1 MSSNW
6 TPYFRPAA
14 SRTRYPSGTTSLP
27 IPSPGMTAIWYLA
40 MEAPRSEGS
49 SACRA
54 SEARQKAEGA
64 SGKLVRGASPG
75 TRIAL
80 RGACAREPFRCA
92 FDCFE
97 ERLDAGELVDD

>member
-14 SRTRYPSGTTSLP
+14 SRTRCPSGTTSLP

-54 SEARQKAEGA
+54 SEARQKPRELREARERRESRYA
-64 SGKLVRGASPG
+64 DR
-75 TRIAL
+75 L